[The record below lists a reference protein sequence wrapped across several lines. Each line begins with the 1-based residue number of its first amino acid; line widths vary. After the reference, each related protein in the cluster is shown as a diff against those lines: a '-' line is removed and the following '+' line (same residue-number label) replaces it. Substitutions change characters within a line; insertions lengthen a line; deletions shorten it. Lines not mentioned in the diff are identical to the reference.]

1 MKEQCMMCGSTVEDV
16 SGVCPVCGAVLTRS
30 TQVDLTKKPQFN
42 LEQESGQPQQ
52 QTQQSGQPQQ
62 QTQQSGQPPFNYQNP
77 AGGVPGYNPGM
88 PGGPCC
94 GTPKA
99 PKKKVFAILS
109 LVCSIL
115 SLLTCCVSGLG
126 LALAIAAVVFAIV
139 ALVKKQI
146 KAPAVIGMIIG
157 IIALLLSIGTL
168 CFNLFLRS
176 MIGTNFNGMMEQLME
191 TQTEGCTPLEDIAFL
206 NPYDYRYY
214 ALYPDGSFDTDD
226 AYTSGY
232 YESYSYMD
240 YYSLNGSTDVTYAI
254 IYVMSQGYEIKDITI
269 LDFGSYECI
278 FVVPDDYEAGDTIYY
293 VQEDGYSGDVDNYQL
308 VPVQTVDI
316 DDLY

>member
-42 LEQESGQPQQ
+42 LEQ
-52 QTQQSGQPQQ
+52 QSGQPQQ
-62 QTQQSGQPPFNYQNP
+62 QTQQSGQSQQPYNYQNP
-77 AGGVPGYNPGM
+77 VGGVPGYNPG
-88 PGGPCC
+88 
-94 GTPKA
+94 TPNGSYNGMSNA

-109 LVCSIL
+109 LICSIL
-115 SLLTCCVSGLG
+115 ALITCCVSGLG
-126 LALAIAAVVFAIV
+126 LVLAIAAIIFAII

-146 KAPAVIGMIIG
+146 KAPAIIGLIIG
-157 IIALLLSIGTL
+157 IIAFLLSIGTL
-168 CFNLFLRS
+168 CFNLMFRS
-176 MIGTNFNGMMEQLME
+176 MIGTNFNGMIKQMMEVE
-191 TQTEGCTPLEDIAFL
+191 TEGCTPLEDIAFL
-206 NPYDYRYY
+206 NPYDYHYY
-214 ALYPDGSFDTDD
+214 ALYSDGSYDTDD

-308 VPVQTVDI
+308 VPVQTVDF